1 MQVVGVLY
9 LAISDYL
16 EGKGGEVKGIHHE
29 AQLVSWLLQEVF
41 QPLIPQTLHVGPH
54 HPCRR
59 AGILILTHTLWQTG
73 ATAIIPSFLKGLSQ
87 GGDSRGNRNLWDNCG
102 LMCWK
107 CVIYGALECV
117 ELNKDGCLSVTEWN
131 VINSTCW
138 VKGEKMESDS
148 LTPAVSHWSAMAPSG
163 FHSFNRKYTDITKSS
178 WIWFLMQK
186 SKKAGIC
193 EKQDGREKAI
203 RWNN

>member
-1 MQVVGVLY
+1 MTNRSY
-9 LAISDYL
+9 CHYPN
-16 EGKGGEVKGIHHE
+16 
-29 AQLVSWLLQEVF
+29 F
-41 QPLIPQTLHVGPH
+41 
-54 HPCRR
+54 
-59 AGILILTHTLWQTG
+59 
-73 ATAIIPSFLKGLSQ
+73 FLKITSRSVNKTCHR
-87 GGDSRGNRNLWDNCG
+87 GGDSRWNRNLWDNRG

-107 CVIYGALECV
+107 CVIYGALERV

-163 FHSFNRKYTDITKSS
+163 FHSLNRKYTDITKGS

-186 SKKAGIC
+186 SKKAGRR
-193 EKQDGREKAI
+193 EKQEGRENAI
-203 RWNN
+203 RWNIALFIGHRFLDYNPNKNSNKLIKWIRENATLHPLKMYIKT